1 MSDDRNADEHDERSW
16 LEKIAQVFSSDPRT
30 RKDLLDILV
39 IAEQNDVIDTETHG
53 IMQGA
58 LEVAHL
64 QVRDVM
70 IPRPQMVCLHSDD
83 APGEVVRRVI
93 ESGHSRYPVT
103 GDSSDDVLGIVL
115 AKDMLGQLFANGP
128 GSIDI
133 AQLLRPATF
142 IPESKRLNVL
152 LREFRENRNHIAIVI
167 DEYGGV
173 AGWSP
178 SRTCSRRS
186 SGRSRTSTTSSRT
199 PSSRSC
205 PRTTT

>member
-70 IPRPQMVCLHSDD
+70 IPRPQMVCLHSD
-83 APGEVVRRVI
+83 E
-93 ESGHSRYPVT
+93 T
-103 GDSSDDVLGIVL
+103 
-115 AKDMLGQLFANGP
+115 
-128 GSIDI
+128 
-133 AQLLRPATF
+133 
-142 IPESKRLNVL
+142 
-152 LREFRENRNHIAIVI
+152 
-167 DEYGGV
+167 
-173 AGWSP
+173 
-178 SRTCSRRS
+178 
-186 SGRSRTSTTSSRT
+186 
-199 PSSRSC
+199 
-205 PRTTT
+205 